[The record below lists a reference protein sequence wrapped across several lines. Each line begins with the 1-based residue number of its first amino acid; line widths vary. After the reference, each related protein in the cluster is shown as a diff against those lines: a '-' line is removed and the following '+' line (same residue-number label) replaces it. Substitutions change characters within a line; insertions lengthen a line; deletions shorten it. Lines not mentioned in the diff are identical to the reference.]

1 MTGIAKAV
9 PVIDIGS
16 SYRRTHFTG
25 IVTVD
30 SDMPPELRI
39 RLSCLY
45 WLGVLPV

>member
-25 IVTVD
+25 IVDQSQKYV
-30 SDMPPELRI
+30 SKHRSLQ
-39 RLSCLY
+39 
-45 WLGVLPV
+45 V

>member
-30 SDMPPELRI
+30 SDMGSGAKVCVSI
-39 RLSCLY
+39 NK
-45 WLGVLPV
+45 

>member
-25 IVTVD
+25 IVTVA
-30 SDMPPELRI
+30 SDMPPRTPNPPLT
-39 RLSCLY
+39 L
-45 WLGVLPV
+45 V